1 MLDLIVIGGGA
12 AGFYGAIHTARQVPG
27 ARILI
32 LEQNKDFLSK
42 VRISGG
48 GRCNVTHRPMEPMQ
62 LASHYPRGGRELIGP
77 FHVHASRDTMA
88 FFEGLGI
95 ALKTEADGRVFP
107 QTDRSQTVIDGLMGE
122 AARLGIKTQ
131 ASCRVMG
138 FNPVD
143 PPRAG
148 WVVKTSERD
157 YQARCLLVCPGSS
170 TAVWNNLRQLGHRLV
185 PPVPSLFT
193 FRIADSRLSGL
204 QGISAAAHI
213 EVLPP
218 RSADEP
224 VAAVN
229 FRKAQRSG
237 QLTAEG
243 PLLVTHWGL
252 SGPAIL
258 RLSAW
263 GARYFAACG
272 YRFQI
277 RVNWLPEYHRGA
289 LKPMLNQVREADLKK
304 TVWRSRALPLPA
316 RLWTRLAEAAGI
328 GPETRWAGV
337 SSAGLDRLAEQLSA
351 GVFEVTG
358 KSTFKE
364 EFVTAGGVSLKE
376 IQFKTFESKKLPGL
390 FMAGEVLD
398 IDAITGGFNF
408 QNAWTGSFLAAGGIA
423 SRLRDQESAR

>member
-1 MLDLIVIGGGA
+1 MD
-12 AGFYGAIHTARQVPG
+12 
-27 ARILI
+27 
-32 LEQNKDFLSK
+32 
-42 VRISGG
+42 
-48 GRCNVTHRPMEPMQ
+48 
-62 LASHYPRGGRELIGP
+62 
-77 FHVHASRDTMA
+77 
-88 FFEGLGI
+88 
-95 ALKTEADGRVFP
+95 
-107 QTDRSQTVIDGLMGE
+107 
-122 AARLGIKTQ
+122 
-131 ASCRVMG
+131 

-143 PPRAG
+143 APGAG
-148 WVVKTSERD
+148 WVVKTAERD
-157 YQARCLLVCPGSS
+157 YQARCLLVCTGSS

-193 FRIADSRLSGL
+193 FRIADARLSGL
-204 QGISAAAHI
+204 QGISAQAQI

-218 RSADEP
+218 ASTGEP
-224 VAAVN
+224 LAAVN

-237 QLTAEG
+237 QLAAEG

-252 SGPAIL
+252 SGPGIL

-289 LKPMLNQVREADLKK
+289 LRPLLNEVREADLKK
-304 TVWRSRALPLPA
+304 TVWRSKALPLPA
-316 RLWTRLAEAAGI
+316 RLWTRMAEAAGI
-328 GPETRWAGV
+328 GPETRWAEM
-337 SSAGLDRLAEQLSA
+337 SSAGLERLAEQLSSA
-351 GVFEVTG
+351 VFQVTG

-376 IQFKTFESKKLPGL
+376 VQFKTFESKKCPGL
-390 FMAGEVLD
+390 FLAGEVLD

-423 SRLRDQESAR
+423 SRLRDQESPR

>member
-12 AGFYGAIHTARQVPG
+12 AGFYGAIHTARQAPG
-27 ARILI
+27 AQILI

-48 GRCNVTHRPMEPMQ
+48 GRCNLTHRPMEPML

-77 FHVHASRDTMA
+77 FHSHASRDTMA

-107 QTDRSQTVIDGLMGE
+107 RSDQSQTVIDGLTGE
-122 AARLGIKTQ
+122 ARRLGIKMQ
-131 ASCRVMG
+131 ASSRVTG
-138 FNPVD
+138 FHPQD
-143 PPRAG
+143 RPGGG
-148 WVVKTSERD
+148 WVVQTAGRD
-157 YQARCLLVCPGSS
+157 YETSCLLVCPGSS

-193 FRIADSRLSGL
+193 FRISDARLSGL
-204 QGISAAAHI
+204 QGISAGALI

-218 RSADEP
+218 ESTGEP
-224 VAAVN
+224 VEVVN

-237 QLTAEG
+237 QLSAEG
-243 PLLVTHWGL
+243 PVLVTHWGL
-252 SGPAIL
+252 SGPAVL
-258 RLSAW
+258 KLSAW

-272 YRFQI
+272 YRCQI
-277 RVNWLPEYHRGA
+277 KVNWLPEYHRGG
-289 LKPMLNQVREADLKK
+289 LRPLLNEVREADLKK

-328 GPETRWAGV
+328 GPETRWAEV
-337 SSAGLDRLAEQLSA
+337 SSAGMERLAEQLSA
-351 GVFEVTG
+351 SVFEVTG

-376 IQFKTFESKKLPGL
+376 IHFRTFESRKHPGL